1 MRGSAVEKALYYRE
15 EDLKQFVIRF
25 FRHFNVPAEDA
36 AIAADVIVQ
45 ADLRGIASHGISK
58 LYQYYGNR
66 LQAGKINPHSDLRIL
81 NETRNTV
88 SYDGGNG
95 IGLVLASRAME
106 ACIRKAKDYS
116 VGICTV
122 RNSNH
127 FGIAGYYAMMAL
139 EHKMIGGCFTNSE
152 ALVAPT
158 FGKVR
163 VLGTNPIAVA
173 VPALNRPSFV
183 LDMATSIKPLG
194 RVLLHEIQGKAI
206 PLGWGMDKRGN
217 LTTVPRQVHYG
228 GALLPLGGSE
238 EMSGYKGYGLALL
251 VEILSGVLS
260 GSGLGNGVGSPLSTD
275 GPPANVGH
283 LFLAI
288 DIASFRPFPDFVKD
302 LEALLDQIVHSAK
315 AVGQKRIYI
324 HGEKEFERTAEYRR
338 SGIPI
343 LFPVVEELRR
353 RGETIGV
360 LFDIEPIR
368 IDQIEG

>member
-1 MRGSAVEKALYYRE
+1 MDKALYYRE
-15 EDLKQFVIRF
+15 DDLKRYVARF
-25 FRHFNVPAEDA
+25 FEHFHVPNVDA

-66 LQAGKINPHSDLRIL
+66 LEAGRINPRSELRVL
-81 NETRNTV
+81 KETRNTL

-95 IGLVLASRAME
+95 IGHVLASRAMQ
-106 ACIRKAKDYS
+106 ACIRKAEEYS
-116 VGICTV
+116 VGIGTV
-122 RNSNH
+122 CNSNH

-158 FGKVR
+158 FSRAR

-173 VPALNRPSFV
+173 VPALNRPPFV
-183 LDMATSIKPLG
+183 LDMATSIKALG
-194 RVLLHEIQGKAI
+194 QVLLHEAQGEAI

-217 LTTVPRQVHYG
+217 LTAVPREVRDG
-228 GALLPLGGSE
+228 GALLPLGGSD

-260 GSGLGNGVGSPLSTD
+260 GSGLGTGVGSPLSTE

-283 LFLAI
+283 FFMAI
-288 DIASFRPFPDFVKD
+288 DIESFRPFPEFVRDF
-302 LEALLDQIVHSAK
+302 ESLLDQLVRSPKSA
-315 AVGQKRIYI
+315 GQSRIYI
-324 HGEKEFERTAEYRR
+324 HGEREFERTVDYRR
-338 SGIPI
+338 RGIPI
-343 LFPVVEELRR
+343 LVPVVEELIR
-353 RGETIGV
+353 RGKTIGV
-360 LFDIEPIR
+360 PFDIEPVR
-368 IDQIEG
+368 IT